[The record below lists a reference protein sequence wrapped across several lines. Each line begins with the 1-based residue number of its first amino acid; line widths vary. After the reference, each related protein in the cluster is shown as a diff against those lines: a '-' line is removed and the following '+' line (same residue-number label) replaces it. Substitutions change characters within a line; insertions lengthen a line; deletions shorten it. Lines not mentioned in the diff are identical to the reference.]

1 MASPNKFNPW
11 RVQQHCFM
19 LLFPPSTCLCFYWKE
34 SRHHYKEI
42 FSDALDVKE
51 NLRLLGKVLDHGC
64 ANENGE
70 ELDRVEMHETGEKFP
85 WQLALSFDIQKEDQP
100 RDEEAEI
107 FISAL

>member
-1 MASPNKFNPW
+1 MEGATTLFYASISPLDLSLF
-11 RVQQHCFM
+11 
-19 LLFPPSTCLCFYWKE
+19 LLERNSTSLQG
-34 SRHHYKEI
+34 I

-51 NLRLLGKVLDHGC
+51 NFRLLGKVLDHGC

-85 WQLALSFDIQKEDQP
+85 WQLALSSNIKKEDQP
-100 RDEEAEI
+100 RDEEAKF